1 MMTNDDFRLRNMG
14 VQTAAAWVLLVVLL
28 TLIFKTLD
36 FIFIPFSIALLIGYA
51 LGIPLDFLQ
60 RFRLPAPLRTLGVVL
75 LIITC
80 VYLLG
85 RLVNANINEFQAQ
98 LPHFEDKFWVYARGL
113 LNWLDIS
120 QEQAREM
127 YNAFLANFSQFDFK
141 PVGSLVQRLGG
152 SFFSFLGN
160 MLWVI
165 LFLVFILA
173 ERESI
178 ARRLVRGVGDQGA
191 AEVLQVMSR
200 INKAVQSYLGLKTM
214 ISVLTGVLVAIVLS
228 FLQIPFAILWGVLA
242 FLLNFIPNIGSL
254 ISVIPPVAI
263 TLFQYGSM
271 TMTLLVA
278 ASLVIIHL
286 FVGNVLEPKV
296 MGRGLNLSPLVVLL
310 SLVFWG
316 WLWGIPGMLLSVP
329 LTAAIRIAFEQME
342 VTRPVAIM
350 ISED

>member
-1 MMTNDDFRLRNMG
+1 MTIDDFRFQNQG
-14 VQTAAAWVLLVVLL
+14 VRTAAAWALLVVLL
-28 TLIFKTLD
+28 TLILKTLD
-36 FIFIPFSIALLIGYA
+36 FLFIPFSIALLIGYA

-60 RFRLPAPLRTLGVVL
+60 RFRLPAPLRTMGVVFL
-75 LIITC
+75 VIVC

-85 RLVNANINEFQAQ
+85 RLVNVNIKEFQAQ
-98 LPHFEDKFWVYARGL
+98 LPVFEDKFWIYTRSL
-113 LNWLDIS
+113 LDWLDIS

-127 YNAFLANFSQFDFK
+127 YNAFLTNFSQLDFK

-160 MLWVI
+160 MLWVL

-173 ERESI
+173 ERESF
-178 ARRLVRGVGDQGA
+178 ARRLVRGVGDEGA
-191 AEVLQVMSR
+191 ADILQVMSR
-200 INKAVQSYLGLKTM
+200 INKAVQSYLGLKTI

-228 FLQIPFAILWGVLA
+228 LFQIPFAVLWGVLA

-254 ISVIPPVAI
+254 ISVMPPVAI
-263 TLFQYGSM
+263 TFFQYGSL
-271 TMTLLVA
+271 TRTLLVTG
-278 ASLVIIHL
+278 SLVIIHF
-286 FVGNVLEPKV
+286 FVGNVLEPKI

-329 LTAAIRIAFEQME
+329 LTAAIRIACEQME
-342 VTRPVAIM
+342 ITRPLAIM
-350 ISED
+350 ISEQ